1 MAYTPL
7 ADVQDGDSLGANL
20 WNMMSRATG
29 IGVGMITQVG
39 DFITAV
45 GLHDP
50 SILSPPAN
58 PNGQVL
64 ASLGNNPGWVTPLAG
79 DRSGDFTPAHPGG
92 STSNDSRLASWENL
106 RRTFVGA

>member
-7 ADVQDGDSLGANL
+7 TEVQDGDSLGANL
-20 WNMMSRATG
+20 WNTMSRATG
-29 IGVGMITQVG
+29 LGVGMVANLG
-39 DFITAV
+39 DLITAV
-45 GLHDP
+45 GLRDP

-64 ASLGNNPGWVTPLAG
+64 ASLGNNPGWVTPLTG
-79 DRSGDFTPAHPGG
+79 GRSVDFTPAHPGG
-92 STSNDSRLASWENL
+92 STSNDSRLASWETL